1 MAQSQSIHGRSDSP
15 MALDRR
21 SRLLRYPYAI
31 SLGFSS
37 FPQKALTHFSSSPI
51 THLSILVRI
60 SLPHRPPGNP
70 PGGPPCGGGNPPPI
84 GGLPAIPGPP
94 IGGGGNPWK
103 FGGIPPGGG
112 NGIGGPPFCGEP
124 DGGKGG
130 KGGIPRPPGGGM
142 KPGGGPP
149 WKPWKLGGMGGI
161 PPVRSLC

>member
-1 MAQSQSIHGRSDSP
+1 MQCVPILIHRGRQDSP
-15 MALDRR
+15 MALNLC
-21 SRLLRYPYAI
+21 SGLLQYPYAI
-31 SLGFSS
+31 PFRS
-37 FPQKALTHFSSSPI
+37 FQEALTHFSSSAL
-51 THLSILVRI
+51 THLSILIRN

-70 PGGPPCGGGNPPPI
+70 PDGPPCGGGNPAPI

-103 FGGIPPGGG
+103 LGGIPPGGG

-161 PPVRSLC
+161 PPVRSLR